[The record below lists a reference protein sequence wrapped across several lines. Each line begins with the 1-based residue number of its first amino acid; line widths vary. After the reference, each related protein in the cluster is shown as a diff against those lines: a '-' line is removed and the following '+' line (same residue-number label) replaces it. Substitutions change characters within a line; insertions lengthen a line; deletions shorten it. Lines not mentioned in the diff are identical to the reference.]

1 VATLTIWR
9 MTARTRRVDQG
20 TRAGAAIHRTLAAE
34 IRSLRLMAGL
44 SQAKLAD
51 AVGISHAE
59 LSRIER
65 ECAPAT
71 PIVRYARL
79 LSVLG
84 GRLSVRV
91 YPAGTPLRDEA
102 HARLLA
108 RLRGRLAPSITMR
121 TEVPLG
127 IPGDLRAWDARLETG
142 GDRMPV
148 EAETALTDL
157 QALDRRIALK
167 MEDGRVGRV
176 LLLVADTHRNRA
188 VLREFGRGLAA
199 RYPATP
205 REALTAL
212 AEGRLPQ
219 ASCIL
224 AL

>member
-1 VATLTIWR
+1 
-9 MTARTRRVDQG
+9 MTARSRRVDQG
-20 TRAGAAIHRTLAAE
+20 TRAATAIHHALAGE
-34 IRSLRLMAGL
+34 VRSLRLMGGL
-44 SQAKLAD
+44 SQTTLAD

-65 ECAPAT
+65 ECAPST

-79 LSVLG
+79 LAVLG
-84 GRLSVRV
+84 ARLSVRV

-108 RLRGRLAPSITMR
+108 RLRARMAPSIRMR

-127 IPGDLRAWDARLETG
+127 IPGDMRAWDARLETG
-142 GDRMPV
+142 GDWMPV

-176 LLLVADTHRNRA
+176 LLLVADTHRNLE
-188 VLREFGRGLAA
+188 VLRAYGQGLTT
-199 RYPATP
+199 RYPVTP
-205 REALTAL
+205 REALTGL
-212 AEGRLPQ
+212 AEGRLPR
-219 ASCIL
+219 ASCIVVL
-224 AL
+224 